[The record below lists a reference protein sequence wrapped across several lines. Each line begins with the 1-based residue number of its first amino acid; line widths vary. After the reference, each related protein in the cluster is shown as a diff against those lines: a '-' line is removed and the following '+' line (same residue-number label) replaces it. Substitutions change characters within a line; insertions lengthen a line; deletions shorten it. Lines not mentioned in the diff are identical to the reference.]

1 MIDIYRNL
9 HTHNYDINISVNEW
23 KAILC
28 LPEIQNDGNI
38 LSALEK
44 WYLAPD
50 YTASC
55 KSLGERYGYDHNFFS
70 VQNKRLGQF
79 AVKHLKRFRLIG
91 DDGKET
97 YWGIAW
103 IELKREK
110 GIDILRLRPE
120 LADAIKELG
129 LFSQDTDDATN
140 QYLQKHDFRQEK
152 RFEFLH
158 EKCEKPTL
166 SKRIMKSYPRDPVA
180 SKRALCHAEFK
191 CEFDAS
197 HDTFPRMI
205 DGLPYMETHHLIPLK
220 YADYFEVSIDVPENI
235 ICLCSTCHNRIH
247 YGRNK
252 KEMIEYLWSLRKNDL
267 HEVGIDV
274 DLSQLFNFYQDI
286 NPVGSSTN

>member
-1 MIDIYRNL
+1 MIDVYFNSR
-9 HTHNYDINISVNEW
+9 THNYDINISVDEW
-23 KAILC
+23 KEILC
-28 LPEIQNDGNI
+28 LPEIQDDNNI

-55 KSLGERYGYDHNFFS
+55 KSLAEQYGRDSNFFS
-70 VQNKRLGQF
+70 VQNRRLGQF

-91 DDGKET
+91 DNDKET

-110 GIDILRLRPE
+110 GIYIVRLRPE
-120 LADAIKELG
+120 LVDAIKALG
-129 LFSQDTDDATN
+129 LFAQDTDYAVN
-140 QYLQKHDFRQEK
+140 QYLQKHDLNQEK

-158 EKCEKPTL
+158 EKYEKPPL

-180 SKRALCHAEFK
+180 AKRALCHAAFT
-191 CEFDAS
+191 CEFDSS

-220 YADYFEVSIDVPENI
+220 YADRFDISIDVPENI
-235 ICLCSTCHNRIH
+235 VCLCSTCHNRIH

-252 KEMIEYLWSLRKNDL
+252 KEIIEYFWSLRKNDL
-267 HEVGIDV
+267 HEVGIDI
-274 DLSQLFNFYQDI
+274 DLSEILSFYLI
-286 NPVGSSTN
+286 